1 MDPVIL
7 GGLGVVAL
15 AIVGFSIVLLRRAE
29 DDPLVAR
36 MDEFAAREEIVSIEE
51 IELSMPI
58 TDRIFVPIIRKI
70 SEFLVRYTPQKTI
83 ESTTHL
89 LELAGNPRNMRAA
102 EFLTIRAFAS
112 IGLGMLAFFM
122 MLRFEQ
128 PINKRLMFT
137 LGGLVLGW
145 ILPYMLLRSK
155 VDRRKDAIV
164 KKLPDAL
171 DLMTI
176 CVDAG
181 MTFNGA
187 MQRVD
192 EKWEGPL
199 AEEFGRVIYEMQLGK
214 SRRQALKDMADRMEV
229 ADVTSFIAAV
239 LQADQLGVGIGK
251 ILRLQSD
258 QMRIKR
264 RQRAEEKAQQ
274 APVKMMFPM
283 VFLIFPS
290 IFMVLLGPAGLQMAR
305 SSALSGVRG

>member
-1 MDPVIL
+1 MSPIML
-7 GGLGVVAL
+7 GGLVVVA
-15 AIVGFSIVLLRRAE
+15 IVIIGFSVVLLRRSE

-36 MDEFAAREEIVSIEE
+36 IDEFAAREEIVSIEE

-83 ESTTHL
+83 EDTTHL

-102 EFLTIRAFAS
+102 EFLTIRALSA
-112 IGLGMLAFFM
+112 IGLGVLTFFM
-122 MLRFEQ
+122 MVRFDQ
-128 PINKRLMFT
+128 PVNKRLLFT
-137 LGGLVLGW
+137 LGALVLGW
-145 ILPYMLLRSK
+145 ALPFMLLRSK
-155 VDRRKDAIV
+155 VDRRKDDII

-192 EKWEGPL
+192 EKWEGAL
-199 AEEFGRVIYEMQLGK
+199 AKEFGRVIHEMQLGK
-214 SRRQALKDMADRMEV
+214 SRRQALKDMADRMDV
-229 ADVTSFIAAV
+229 PDVTSFIAAV

-251 ILRLQSD
+251 ILRIQSD
-258 QMRIKR
+258 QMRVKR

-290 IFMVLLGPAGLQMAR
+290 IFIVLLGPAGFQILR
-305 SSALSGVRG
+305 NSALQDVNG

>member
-1 MDPVIL
+1 MNPLLI
-7 GGLGVVAL
+7 GVFII
-15 AIVGFSIVLLRRAE
+15 AIVIIGFSIVLLRRAE
-29 DDPLVAR
+29 DDPLVLR
-36 MDEFAAREEIVSIEE
+36 IDEFAAREEIVSIEE

-70 SEFLVRYTPQKTI
+70 SEFLVRFTPQKTI

-102 EFLTIRAFAS
+102 EFLTIRALAS
-112 IGLGMLAFFM
+112 IGLGVLTFFAM
-122 MLRFEQ
+122 MRFDQ
-128 PINKRLMFT
+128 PINKRLLFT
-137 LGGLVLGW
+137 LGAFVLGW
-145 ILPYMLLRSK
+145 ALPFMLLRSK
-155 VDRRKDAIV
+155 VDRRKDSIL

-192 EKWEGPL
+192 EKWEGAL
-199 AEEFGRVIYEMQLGK
+199 AREFGRVIHEMQLGK
-214 SRRQALKDMADRMEV
+214 SRRQALKDMAERMDV
-229 ADVTSFIAAV
+229 PDVTSFIAAV

-251 ILRLQSD
+251 ILRIQSD
-258 QMRIKR
+258 QMRVKR

-290 IFMVLLGPAGLQMAR
+290 IFIVLLGPAGFQMMR
-305 SSALSGVRG
+305 SSALSGVTG